1 MNDIKNNTFDLFCRV
16 VSLYL
21 AQNIEYKMMILL
33 SADAYF
39 NKKLKLEIM
48 FVELHFCV
56 CCWFGGWGYTP

>member
-21 AQNIEYKMMILL
+21 RTKHRIQDMTLL

-39 NKKLKLEIM
+39 NRNVKVGNNIVGAT
-48 FVELHFCV
+48 F
-56 CCWFGGWGYTP
+56 W

>member
-21 AQNIEYKMMILL
+21 ARNIEYKIMILL

-39 NKKLKLEIM
+39 NRKVKVGNNVCGTT
-48 FVELHFCV
+48 FWCV
-56 CCWFGGWGYTP
+56 LLVWWLGVYS